1 MERMEDL
8 PRLLQKGEPAA
19 FDEFHRRYSGRLLRF
34 VERLCG
40 PRDAEDI
47 AQEVYLRLLRSLPAY
62 REEQRFEAWLFTIA
76 NRLCVDAHRRRRPTV
91 QAAAA
96 ALAAPARFEPDRAAD
111 RRERFEALLAELRRL
126 PFEQRQ
132 VFLLR
137 EEGGLPFQEIAR
149 MLDAPLGTVLA
160 RMKYAMDRLRA
171 RLAPSTE
178 VKSHVV

>member
-1 MERMEDL
+1 MDDL
-8 PRLLQKGEPAA
+8 PRRLKAGEPAA
-19 FDEFHRRYSGRLLRF
+19 FEEFHRRYSGRLLRF

-47 AQEVYLRLLRSLPAY
+47 AQDVYVRVLRSLPAY

-76 NRLCVDAHRRRRPTV
+76 NRLCVDAHRRRRRTV
-91 QAAAA
+91 DAVD
-96 ALAAPARFEPDRAAD
+96 ALPAPPRFEPDRAAD
-111 RRERFEALLAELRRL
+111 RRERFEALLAEVRKL

-137 EEGGLPFQEIAR
+137 EEAGLSFQEIAKT
-149 MLDAPLGTVLA
+149 LQAPLGTVLA

-171 RLAPSTE
+171 RLAPSKE
-178 VKSHVV
+178 VKSYVV